1 MCAKQCGGDFDIER
15 NGLSFAD
22 VQRTAAIGGAM
33 LRFPSV
39 VVRDGS
45 AFLLSPEV
53 HHAMDPHGDAKYC
66 PLSDRKRA
74 CERIQEPSGAG
85 LWGTAGFCS
94 VIRGETGEV
103 WSRCVRIWLA
113 RELPTTGTVGSFSN
127 VLAQRN
133 RVTSTYL
140 RK

>member
-1 MCAKQCGGDFDIER
+1 MVDDRKRYESTALSGFSVKSYDYITPCVQNNVEVISISSA

-74 CERIQEPSGAG
+74 CEGSRSLLGLDYGELLVFVVSLEAKPEKCGLDASGFG
-85 LWGTAGFCS
+85 
-94 VIRGETGEV
+94 
-103 WSRCVRIWLA
+103 
-113 RELPTTGTVGSFSN
+113 
-127 VLAQRN
+127 
-133 RVTSTYL
+133 
-140 RK
+140 